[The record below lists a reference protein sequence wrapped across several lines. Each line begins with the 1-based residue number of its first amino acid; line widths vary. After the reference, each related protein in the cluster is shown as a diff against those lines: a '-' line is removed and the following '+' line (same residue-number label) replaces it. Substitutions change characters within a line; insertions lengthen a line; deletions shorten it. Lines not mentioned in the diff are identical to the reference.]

1 MIVKVDE
8 NDPFRAVLDDRVTR
22 EPIYFDTND
31 TTKQIF
37 LTVVVLE
44 LRSSELPVV
53 SYQVSQDSFGHL

>member
-1 MIVKVDE
+1 MDE
-8 NDPFRAVLDDRVTR
+8 NDPFKAVLDDRVTR

-44 LRSSELPVV
+44 LRSSESPVV
-53 SYQVSQDSFGHL
+53 SYQVF